1 MSFWDVYSFPL
12 IHMSVLVPR
21 QCCFDYYSFVV
32 LSEIWEGYA
41 FNFVIFPQDCSAI
54 MGLLWFQ
61 SLGLFVLVL
70 WKSVMSILI
79 GFTLNLQIALGSTAI
94 LTILIL
100 PIQEHGLS
108 CHFFKSS
115 SVSFISVAYFLR
127 YRSFTSLLR
136 FYLPKCLFFFW
147 VFFCLFVCFG
157 FFCLFFYLIFFFSLF
172 FFFYYINKC
181 HIFLCSCLFILWCF
195 IDNIKKC
202 NRFLCLSL
210 LSCYLAEFIYSNSFC
225 VESLGFSL

>member
-1 MSFWDVYSFPL
+1 MPSTLLFFL
-12 IHMSVLVPR
+12 RIAL
-21 QCCFDYYSFVV
+21 
-32 LSEIWEGYA
+32 
-41 FNFVIFPQDCSAI
+41 AI

-136 FYLPKCLFFFW
+136 FYLPKCLFF
-147 VFFCLFVCFG
+147 
-157 FFCLFFYLIFFFSLF
+157 LF
-172 FFFYYINKC
+172 FFFL
-181 HIFLCSCLFILWCF
+181 FVCLFWVFLHSFKWDFFFFTLWCF

-225 VESLGFSL
+225 VES